1 MLLNRLLGQFKQQK
15 LLRGQSGKFR
25 QGFPGAPAAAGGVE
39 VGSEN
44 HKLVPLLVYWLTE
57 GGELVPYM
65 GKGRGGSKSEARGVA
80 SVVCPP
86 LWWCCVQRA
95 CLVPCFYSRH
105 PAFALGFSKE
115 AVGMLLFLNLLICL
129 SCTHTHLYSVP
140 YSFFVFWFLQE
151 MFV

>member
-25 QGFPGAPAAAGGVE
+25 QGFPGAPAAAGRVE

-86 LWWCCVQRA
+86 FWWWCVQRP
-95 CLVPCFYSRH
+95 CLVPCFVVFFY
-105 PAFALGFSKE
+105 
-115 AVGMLLFLNLLICL
+115 
-129 SCTHTHLYSVP
+129 
-140 YSFFVFWFLQE
+140 FFVFLFRATPSVYVSPRLG
-151 MFV
+151 V